1 MPWLQGLDVI
11 MDEKTKAT
19 GEKAKKAVK
28 DGAKHVWH
36 GVEDAADVVG
46 HGAAGAVLG
55 VADGVETASDATKIR
70 KVESDE
76 SQSKN
81 SGQSKK

>member
-1 MPWLQGLDVI
+1 

-19 GEKAKKAVK
+19 EDKVETSVK
-28 DGAKHVWH
+28 DAGKHVWH

-76 SQSKN
+76 PQSEK
-81 SGQSKK
+81 ST

>member
-1 MPWLQGLDVI
+1 

-19 GEKAKKAVK
+19 EDKAKEKIK
-28 DGAKHVWH
+28 NGAKHVWH

-55 VADGVETASDATKIR
+55 VADGVQTASDATKIR
-70 KVESDE
+70 DAES
-76 SQSKN
+76 N
-81 SGQSKK
+81 